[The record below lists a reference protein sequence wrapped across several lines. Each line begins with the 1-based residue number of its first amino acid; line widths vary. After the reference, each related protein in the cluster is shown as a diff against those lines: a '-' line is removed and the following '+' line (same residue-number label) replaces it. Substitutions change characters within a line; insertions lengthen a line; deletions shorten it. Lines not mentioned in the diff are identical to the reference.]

1 MPSHYANQFKYEFY
15 LKDNWCFAI
24 MLWLCWIKLQC
35 TCITF
40 VVLFWRV
47 IGMNVESL
55 FCRKCKLCSSY
66 VPGQGLTHIPFLTS
80 WNYVNVCVFSKQI
93 FSYRISISWYVKVD
107 TSRLSKLQNLYLV
120 TRYCNISTQD
130 HNQLHVSNHWYVYL
144 LIMYYIYLLL
154 FSI

>member
-1 MPSHYANQFKYEFY
+1 MKSKEHRGIKMPSHYANQFKYEFY

-107 TSRLSKLQNLYLV
+107 TSRLSKLQNSI
-120 TRYCNISTQD
+120 CNSWSILILWLLKLISIIFLEWT
-130 HNQLHVSNHWYVYL
+130 
-144 LIMYYIYLLL
+144 
-154 FSI
+154 